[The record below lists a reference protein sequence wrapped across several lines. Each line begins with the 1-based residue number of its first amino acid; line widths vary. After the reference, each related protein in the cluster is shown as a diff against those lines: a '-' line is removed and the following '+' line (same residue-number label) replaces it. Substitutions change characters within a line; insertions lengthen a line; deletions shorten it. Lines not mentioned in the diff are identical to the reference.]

1 MNRLKELR
9 IERQFTQQFV
19 ADKTNISRSVLSQY
33 ENNIADPTA
42 NVIKRLANFYN
53 VSADYLIERT
63 DELGAVVMPSA
74 PAMGDEE
81 RELLR
86 LFRAL
91 PPEYQELALTNL
103 RTWTGEGKQSQKKK
117 A

>member
-1 MNRLKELR
+1 MKFANSLKILMEEKNLTQSTIAKEIGFSQRAVSKWVNGESEPTETAIRR
-9 IERQFTQQFV
+9 IANYFG
-19 ADKTNISRSVLSQY
+19 IS
-33 ENNIADPTA
+33 T
-42 NVIKRLANFYN
+42 
-53 VSADYLIERT
+53 DYL
-63 DELGAVVMPSA
+63 LGTEEYYATA
-74 PAMGDEE
+74 PAMGEGE

-103 RTWTGEGKQSQKKK
+103 RTWTGEGKKSQKKK

>member
-1 MNRLKELR
+1 MKNLRSIR
-9 IERQFTQQFV
+9 IEEGYTQAKV
-19 ADKTNISRSVLSQY
+19 SELLNISQQTYSDY
-33 ENNIADPTA
+33 ENNKTEPNYETLLKIAE
-42 NVIKRLANFYN
+42 LFN
-53 VSADYLIERT
+53 VSTDYLLGRT
-63 DELGAVVMPSA
+63 DELGSVVMPSA
-74 PAMGDEE
+74 PAMGEGE

>member
-1 MNRLKELR
+1 MQFSDILKDLR
-9 IERQFTQQFV
+9 EERAFTQKEV
-19 ADKTNISRSVLSQY
+19 AKACKVSSQCISSLEQGTRNPTGSTIISLSKFF
-33 ENNIADPTA
+33 E
-42 NVIKRLANFYN
+42 
-53 VSADYLIERT
+53 VSTDYLLGIEEYYAT
-63 DELGAVVMPSA
+63 A
-74 PAMGDEE
+74 PAMGEGE

-103 RTWTGEGKQSQKKK
+103 RTWTGEGRQSQKKK

>member
-1 MNRLKELR
+1 MKFANSLKILMEEKNLTQSTIAKEIGFSQRAVSKWVNGESEPTETAIRR
-9 IERQFTQQFV
+9 IANYFG
-19 ADKTNISRSVLSQY
+19 IS
-33 ENNIADPTA
+33 
-42 NVIKRLANFYN
+42 
-53 VSADYLIERT
+53 
-63 DELGAVVMPSA
+63 
-74 PAMGDEE
+74 PAMGEGE

-103 RTWTGEGKQSQKKK
+103 RTWTGEGKKSQKKK

>member
-1 MNRLKELR
+1 MQILGNRIRELR
-9 IERQFTQQFV
+9 EESNLTMNQLAEKIGVSNASICKWENQ
-19 ADKTNISRSVLSQY
+19 ISEPKATYLQ
-33 ENNIADPTA
+33 
-42 NVIKRLANFYN
+42 RLAEFFHK
-53 VSADYLIERT
+53 STDYL
-63 DELGAVVMPSA
+63 LGTEEYYAAA
-74 PAMGDEE
+74 PALADDE

-103 RTWTGEGKQSQKKK
+103 RTWTGEGKHSQKKK